1 MRKLILDDKL
11 RVNEWIWHR
20 VGRETP
26 FHPPS
31 KYQAVGV
38 EKDGELIGGVVFS
51 DFTTGVRCTMH
62 CAGLGKKWLT
72 KELLSVC
79 FDYAFNI
86 AKLKVIVNIVKASN
100 IESVEFTKH
109 VGFTEACRIK
119 DGASDG
125 DLVILVLHRDNC
137 RWIGA

>member
-1 MRKLILDDKL
+1 MRKIITDDKL
-11 RVNEWIWHR
+11 RVNDWIWQR

-51 DFTTGVRCTMH
+51 DFATGARCTMY
-62 CAGLGKKWLT
+62 CAGVGKKWLS
-72 KELLSVC
+72 KELLSKC
-79 FDYAFNI
+79 FNYAFNT
-86 AKLKVIVNIVKASN
+86 AKLKVIVNIVKAGN

-119 DGASDG
+119 DAAGDD
-125 DLVILVLHRDNC
+125 DLVVLVLHRDNC